1 MTKTQSKIT
10 RDSALL
16 ALIQKLTETP
26 GPSGQESLIRAA
38 VLEEIKDHADEI
50 RTDALGSL
58 IARVGSKQDGG
69 MRVMIS
75 AHIDEIGL
83 MVTHVDAN
91 GFARFIAIG
100 GVSPL
105 TCIGGRVL
113 FMNGA
118 RGVIGCERLEPNA
131 APTLDKLF
139 IDTGALSKADCPVS
153 VGDVCGFERP
163 FLDLGAHLVAKSMD
177 DRVAAVI
184 AIQALR
190 ALKKTPHE
198 VYFVFSVQEEVG
210 LRGATTAAFGVNPDI
225 GLAVDVTRTGD
236 TPRGIKMEV
245 ALDKGPAIKV
255 RDSSFIADPRV
266 VNWMASSAE
275 SARIP
280 YQLEVL
286 EAGGTDGRAIQLAH
300 AGVPAGCLSIPCRY
314 IHSPSEMVSYTDVEN
329 AVRLLVRLL
338 SEEIR
343 LEYSTESAF

>member
-1 MTKTQSKIT
+1 MTKTQAKNT
-10 RDSALL
+10 RDQALL
-16 ALIQKLTETP
+16 ALIQKLVETP
-26 GPSGQESLIRAA
+26 GPSGQENLIRAA
-38 VLEEIKDHADEI
+38 VLEEIKGFVDEV
-50 RTDALGSL
+50 RTDALGNL
-58 IARVGSKQDGG
+58 IARVGTKQPGG
-69 MRVMIS
+69 LRVMVS

-91 GFARFIAIG
+91 GFARFIPIG

-118 RGVIGCERLEPNA
+118 RGVIGCERLEPNT

-139 IDTGALSKADCPVS
+139 IDTGALSREDCSVS

-177 DRVAAVI
+177 DRVSAAI

-190 ALKKTPHE
+190 ALKNTPHE

-210 LRGATTAAFGVNPDI
+210 LRGATTAAYGVNPDV

-236 TPRGIKMEV
+236 PPRTIKMEV
-245 ALDKGPAIKV
+245 GVDKGPAIKV

-266 VNWMASSAE
+266 VNWMVAAAKASK
-275 SARIP
+275 IP

-314 IHSPSEMVSYTDVEN
+314 IHSPSEMVSYADVEN
-329 AVRLLVRLL
+329 AVKLLVRLL

-343 LEYSTESAF
+343 LD

>member
-1 MTKTQSKIT
+1 MTKTQSTNT
-10 RDSALL
+10 RDETLL
-16 ALIQKLTETP
+16 ALIRKLVETP
-26 GPSGQESLIRAA
+26 GPSGQENLIRAA
-38 VLEEIKDHADEI
+38 VLEEIKGHADEL
-50 RTDALGSL
+50 RTDALGNL
-58 IARVGSKQDGG
+58 IARVGTKQPGG
-69 MRVMIS
+69 LRVMVS

-91 GFARFIAIG
+91 GFARFIPIG

-113 FMNGA
+113 FMNGL
-118 RGVIGCERLEPNA
+118 RGVIGCERLEPNSM
-131 APTLDKLF
+131 PTLEKLF
-139 IDTGALSKADCPVS
+139 IDTGALSREDCPVS

-177 DRVAAVI
+177 DRVSAAV

-190 ALKKTPHE
+190 ALKTTPHE

-210 LRGATTAAFGVNPDI
+210 LRGATTAAYGVNPDV

-236 TPRGIKMEV
+236 TPRTIKMEV
-245 ALDKGPAIKV
+245 GLDKGPAIKV

-266 VNWMASSAE
+266 VNWMVGTAKSG
-275 SARIP
+275 RIP

-314 IHSPSEMVSYTDVEN
+314 IHSPSEMVSYSDVEN
-329 AVRLLVRLL
+329 AVKLLVCLL
-338 SEEIR
+338 SEEIK
-343 LEYSTESAF
+343 LD